1 MKQDSPSLVYITQ
14 SIRTDI
20 INILVLI
27 ALWVTITI
35 LVNPIGDFPLNDDW
49 AYGYSV
55 KVLLEKGDFQLSGW
69 AAPNLFSQ
77 VLWGALFC
85 LPFGFSF
92 TALRFST
99 LTLGLIG
106 VIATYGLLRE
116 LNSNQKISLLGAL
129 IVAINPIYFGLSNTF
144 MNDVPFFGFAA
155 LSLFFLLRG
164 LKHDSII
171 EVAVGTLI
179 SYVAILTRQV
189 GLAIPLAFGCAYLI
203 KKGANIQTI
212 IKGF

>member
-99 LTLGLIG
+99 SIQG
-106 VIATYGLLRE
+106 
-116 LNSNQKISLLGAL
+116 
-129 IVAINPIYFGLSNTF
+129 
-144 MNDVPFFGFAA
+144 
-155 LSLFFLLRG
+155 LRG
-164 LKHDSII
+164 VPP
-171 EVAVGTLI
+171 E
-179 SYVAILTRQV
+179 
-189 GLAIPLAFGCAYLI
+189 
-203 KKGANIQTI
+203 
-212 IKGF
+212 